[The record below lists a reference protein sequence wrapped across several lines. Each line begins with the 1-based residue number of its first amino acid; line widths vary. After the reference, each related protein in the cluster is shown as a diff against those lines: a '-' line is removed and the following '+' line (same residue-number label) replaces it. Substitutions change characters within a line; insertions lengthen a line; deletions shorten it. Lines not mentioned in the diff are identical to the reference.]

1 MDILVLDAIHGG
13 QELAGIL
20 RGMGHRVDL
29 VDVYR
34 GGEPAI
40 ASQYDLVISPVHLD
54 PGNPVLRSV
63 EGPRITHH
71 QAVRWILGQDLPDP
85 LIEIT
90 GARGKTTTAHALAHL
105 MDGAGVLHTSKG
117 TFLYPERQI
126 LWRKSITPASLIPAA
141 RYAREIGGWCIAEV
155 SLGLTG
161 VCTLGIITSAE
172 DYSFAGGMKQAL
184 AEKIRSAEVCKELL
198 VATGVEARG
207 QHTHAP
213 GDIVS
218 SADGVC
224 TYRMNGKEGT
234 FSSPLLNLAAYR
246 DPLLLAAAAACILG
260 ICPSGLETF
269 SPLEGRWST
278 SRVGDVLVLD
288 NANSGTNRRTTED
301 AAAYA
306 RKVSG
311 EEELTLVIGMEAHAV
326 CEGFPADEIGL
337 AIRNIRPARVVLVGE
352 ELPELPG
359 VHPAQAPD
367 LREGYEIARS
377 VTRSGSILLAVKTW
391 R

>member
-13 QELAGIL
+13 QELAAIL
-20 RGMGHRVDL
+20 RRTGHRVDL

-34 GGEPAI
+34 GGDS
-40 ASQYDLVISPVHLD
+40 ASAPQFDLVISPVHLD

-63 EGPRITHH
+63 AGPRITHH
-71 QAVRWILGQDLPDP
+71 QAVRWILGEDLPEP

-90 GARGKTTTAHALAHL
+90 GARGKTTTAYALAHL
-105 MDGAGVLHTSKG
+105 MQGKGVLHTSKG
-117 TFLYPERQI
+117 MFLYPEKRL

-141 RYAREIGGWCIAEV
+141 RYARDMGGWCIAEV

-161 VCTLGIITSAE
+161 ACALGIITSAE

-184 AEKIRSAEVCKELL
+184 AEKIRSAEMCKELL
-198 VATGVEARG
+198 VAPGVEARSPR
-207 QHTHAP
+207 THALA
-213 GDIVS
+213 DIVRS
-218 SADGVC
+218 EDGVC
-224 TYRMNGKEGT
+224 TYQMNGKTGT
-234 FSSPLLNLAAYR
+234 FSSPLLQLEAYR

-260 ICPSGLETF
+260 IDPCGLETF
-269 SPLEGRWST
+269 SPVEGRWSA
-278 SRVGDVLVLD
+278 SRVGDILVLD
-288 NANSGTNRRTTED
+288 NANSGTNRKTTEE
-301 AAAYA
+301 AAAYT
-306 RKVSG
+306 RKLSG

-326 CEGFPADEIGL
+326 CEGFPADEIDL

-352 ELPELPG
+352 DLPELPG
-359 VHPAQAPD
+359 AHQFLARD